1 MDAILRAIDYHLPED
16 TLSNDDLR
24 REFPEWD
31 LDRIKCKTGIIKRRI
46 ARPDE
51 CASDLAFRAAQRR
64 FARGVCRPEDVD
76 FLILCT
82 QSPDYF
88 LPTTACLLQK
98 QLGLATTIGA
108 LDVNLGCSGYI
119 YGLGLAKG
127 LIETG
132 QASNVLLLTADT
144 YSKFIHTTDRSVRTI
159 FGDGAAASLIQAS
172 PPGKECSIG
181 PFVYGTDG
189 QGAANLIV
197 RGGGMRHRGASPGD
211 GSPVGPPVQLSM
223 NGPEIFHFTMRQV
236 PECLDRLLER
246 TGRSLDQIDLFVF
259 HQANKYMLEHLRE
272 KLRLPREKFFVGM
285 EEFGN
290 TVSASIPIALAPGRR
305 ARASQARDSGRP
317 VGFGV
322 GYSWVRPGTMGRCPG
337 GESGCVGEGQ

>member
-1 MDAILRAIDYHLPED
+1 MDAILRAIDYHLPEE
-16 TLSNDDLR
+16 TLTNDDLR
-24 REFPEWD
+24 RQFPEWD
-31 LDRIKCKTGIIKRRI
+31 LDRIKRKTGIVKRRI
-46 ARPDE
+46 ARTDE
-51 CASDLAFRAAQRR
+51 CASDLALHAAQRC
-64 FARGVCRPEDVD
+64 FARGVCRPEEVD

-88 LPTTACLLQK
+88 LPSTSCLLQK

-132 QASNVLLLTADT
+132 QARTVLLLTADT
-144 YSKFIHTTDRSVRTI
+144 YSKFIHTADRSVRTI
-159 FGDGAAASLIQAS
+159 FGDGAAATLIQARPRGQES
-172 PPGKECSIG
+172 SIG

-189 QGAANLIV
+189 RGATNLIV
-197 RGGGMRHRGASPGD
+197 KGGGMRQRAASPNGN
-211 GSPVGPPVQLSM
+211 GGAEAHSCPPVQLFM

-236 PECLDRLLER
+236 PECLERLLDR
-246 TGRSLDQIDLFVF
+246 TGRSLEEIDLFVF

-272 KLRLPREKFFVGM
+272 RLRLPKEKFFIGM

-290 TVSASIPIALAPGRR
+290 TVSASIPIALR
-305 ARASQARDSGRP
+305 QAEEAGQLKAGTL
-317 VGFGV
+317 VALIGFGV
-322 GYSWVRPGTMGRCPG
+322 GYSWGATLVRWTA
-337 GESGCVGEGQ
+337 